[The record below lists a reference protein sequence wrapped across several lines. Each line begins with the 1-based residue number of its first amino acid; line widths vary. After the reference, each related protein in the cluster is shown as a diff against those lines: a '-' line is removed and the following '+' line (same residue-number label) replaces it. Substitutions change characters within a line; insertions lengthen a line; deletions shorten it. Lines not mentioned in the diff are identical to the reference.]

1 MPPAKL
7 RLLLF
12 VASALLSCG
21 GGALEITESAPTD
34 AKKGPL
40 VVEAGCQP
48 ILADVTKDA
57 YSAQGTCLLP
67 YPSDFYLK
75 NGRLTIEGA
84 AKPRKQDGS
93 FADPHDV
100 VAQDGASIVPTIVGT
115 LRGSKVVRDG
125 LPSVLDAPEKSATP
139 ASATIIMKADDGTL
153 VPHFTDL
160 HERAPADEE
169 RKPMVLRPVVPLAP
183 KTRYI
188 VAFHGVRTETGVA
201 SAPEGFRRLRDA
213 VKGDSAI
220 EAIAARYEADI
231 FAPLAKAGIA
241 RGELQ
246 LAWDFTTGS
255 AEQPM
260 TDMLAIREQ
269 TLAWLAT
276 NTPAVTI
283 TSVTGTDPQVLK
295 GTMTAPLFLEEA
307 KPGALL
313 KRDAAGNVRLDSVPR
328 TTTVPFRVVIPKAAR
343 EAAAP
348 SRALAY
354 GHGFFGTTDEL
365 ESGGA
370 KKIAEA
376 VGAILFGIEW
386 WGMSKDD
393 LGAVAGTLGAHPEHV
408 SDFAERVHQAI
419 ANWLV
424 FTKAIKGPLAKVKE
438 LDGLYDP
445 TFVPF
450 VGISQGHILG
460 GTMIAMNPDI
470 SRAVLNVG
478 GGGFTHIMSR
488 SANFG
493 PFALLIQGT
502 FPDALMTQ
510 AFIAMFQRP
519 LDRIDPVTYAPL
531 VFRTPLPG
539 SPERRIVLQT
549 GLGDPGVPNIGSF
562 LHARALGVKQ
572 TMPAAQK
579 IPFLEETAGGGAD
592 STITV
597 YDFGIDQS
605 GASDPAPLPP
615 NAVHDGLRTV
625 PSALKQMKAL
635 LQPDGVAIQPCDG
648 PCRNQ

>member
-1 MPPAKL
+1 MLKL
-7 RLLLF
+7 RPLVFVVFGLL
-12 VASALLSCG
+12 SSCG
-21 GGALEITESAPTD
+21 GGELEITEAAPV
-34 AKKGPL
+34 AEKKGPL

-48 ILADVTKDA
+48 ILADVTKDE

-67 YPSDFYLK
+67 YPSDFYLR
-75 NGRLTIEGA
+75 NGRITMEGA

-93 FADPHDV
+93 IADPHDV
-100 VAQDGASIVPTIVGT
+100 VAQDGASLVPTIVGT
-115 LRGSKVVRDG
+115 LRGSKVVREG
-125 LPSVLDAPEKSATP
+125 LPSVLDGPEKSTTL
-139 ASATIIMKADDGTL
+139 ASPTLIMKADDGTL

-169 RKPMVLRPVVPLAP
+169 RKPMVLRPIVPLAP

-188 VAFHGVRTETGVA
+188 VAFHGVRAETGVA
-201 SAPEGFRRLRDA
+201 GAPEGFRRLRDA
-213 VKGDSAI
+213 VKGDPAI
-220 EAIAARYEADI
+220 EAIAARYEADV
-231 FAPLAKAGIA
+231 FAPLAKAGVA
-241 RGELQ
+241 RSELQ

-269 TLAWLAT
+269 TLAWLGS
-276 NTPAVTI
+276 NTPTVSI
-283 TSVTGTDPQVLK
+283 TSVAGTDPQVLK

-313 KRDAAGNVRLDSVPR
+313 KRDAAGKVVLNG
-328 TTTVPFRVVIPKAAR
+328 TTAVPFRVVVPKAVRDAG
-343 EAAAP
+343 AP
-348 SRALAY
+348 ARALGY
-354 GHGFFGTTDEL
+354 GHGFFGTTEEL

-370 KKIAEA
+370 KKIAET
-376 VGAILFGIEW
+376 VGAVLFGIEW

-393 LGAVAGTLGAHPEHV
+393 LGAVAGTLGAHPDHV

-424 FTKAIKGPLAKVKE
+424 FTSAIKGPLAKTKE
-438 LDGLYDP
+438 LAGLYDP
-445 TFVPF
+445 GFVPF

-531 VFRTPLPG
+531 VFRSPLPG
-539 SPERRIVLQT
+539 SPERRVVLQT
-549 GLGDPGVPNIGSF
+549 GLGDPGVPNIAAF

-572 TMPAAQK
+572 TMPSAQK
-579 IPFLEETAGGGAD
+579 IALLDETAGGGAD

-605 GASDPAPLPP
+605 GATDPAPLPP
-615 NAVHDGLRTV
+615 NPVHDGLRSD

-635 LQPDGVAIQPCDG
+635 LQPGGVAIQPCDG
-648 PCRNQ
+648 PCRSQ